1 MSTHAPS
8 TTPERIAVAF
18 ARVLRGAGLD
28 VPIGSVT
35 TYVEALGRVG
45 IDDRDAAYW
54 AGRATLVRNPEDIP
68 VYDRAF
74 AVFWQR
80 RDAPTACSSSRRCSG

>member
-1 MSTHAPS
+1 MHAPS
-8 TTPERIAVAF
+8 TAPERIAVAF

-35 TYVEALGRVG
+35 TYVEALGRLG
-45 IDDRDAAYW
+45 IDDADAAYW

-74 AVFWQR
+74 AVFWR
-80 RDAPTACSSSRRCSG
+80 RRPPTGCSASRRSNG